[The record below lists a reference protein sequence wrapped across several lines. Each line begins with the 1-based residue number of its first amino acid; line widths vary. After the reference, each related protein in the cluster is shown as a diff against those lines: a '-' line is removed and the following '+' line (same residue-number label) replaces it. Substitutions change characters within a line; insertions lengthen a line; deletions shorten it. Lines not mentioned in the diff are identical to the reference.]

1 MAKSAKKTKYGVFE
15 GELLYAR
22 VFTDNMDDSEY
33 HEKTSGQYN
42 VVFIPKDDAELNKM
56 VDMGFPEVSM
66 GNKMIKEWEAAGGRK
81 GMKLKRPN
89 VHPSGIEDFG
99 GAPAVT
105 HGTTNKTWDF
115 IEDGA
120 LGNGT
125 KAKVKIS
132 IYGEG
137 ATASVRLEKI
147 GVLEHVPYEE
157 LAVAS
162 GDRW

>member
-1 MAKSAKKTKYGVFE
+1 MAKKETKIGDFVGSLY
-15 GELLYAR
+15 YAR
-22 VFTDNMDDSEY
+22 LHTDNMDDSEY
-33 HEKTSGQYN
+33 HERTQGQYN
-42 VVFIPKDDAELNKM
+42 TVFIPKDDEEINRM
-56 VDMGFPEVSM
+56 VDLGFPTESM
-66 GNKMIKEWEAAGGRK
+66 GNQMIKEYSVADGRK

-99 GAPAVT
+99 GAPSVT
-105 HGTTNKTWDF
+105 KGVTNSPWDY

-125 KAKVKIS
+125 TAKVKIS

-137 ATASVRLEKI
+137 STASVRLEKV

-157 LAVAS
+157 LELE
-162 GDRW
+162 DRW